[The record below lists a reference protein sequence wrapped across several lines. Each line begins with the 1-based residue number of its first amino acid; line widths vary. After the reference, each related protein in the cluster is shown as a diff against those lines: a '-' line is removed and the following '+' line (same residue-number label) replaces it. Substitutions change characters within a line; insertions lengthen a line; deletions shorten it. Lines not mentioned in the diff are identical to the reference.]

1 MKKFTFMLLAAF
13 IAVTAYA
20 GGPQKRIMAEKMIPA
35 NVQMGQ
41 KLNLK
46 QASGKMLGKVQ
57 TSRARAP
64 KKAVDA
70 SALVGDYTWNFQQAN
85 ELSTDI
91 ESLETSASSA
101 RVTIAESETGL
112 TVSGMFSNALEAKLE
127 SYEDGDFIVIAG
139 GQVAGTSSYG
149 DYVLNGMFYYEG
161 DEENEADWYYTDI
174 YGQVLE
180 DGSIYF
186 GNWMCRVLSGGQY
199 DGYSLTP
206 YFVAGSTLTPA
217 EPLSPITVPEGLTTE
232 EYSLSARNYKDDAD
246 VSGSVQIG
254 FDGNDVYVQG
264 FCTYIPEAWAKGTLE
279 GTTITFTKGQYFG
292 TYADTYD
299 MYLNVL
305 MDEDVVF
312 DYDAEAGTLTAQNEF
327 FLVDNSDYYFDSYR
341 GAVLKKVI
349 EKAAMPANPAITSL
363 QNGNYGWYFN
373 FNVPT
378 VDING
383 DGLATSKLYY
393 MIYTDVEG
401 EIAPLTFTPATHT
414 RLTEDMTEIPYGFTE
429 NYDFYTDAIYL
440 NELYSAN
447 WNNLGIQ
454 SIYYGGDETNAT
466 EIQWFHIKD
475 YTGPV
480 GPTVATFNFNEMDVA
495 TSSNVTHDGDITETL
510 ELTAEN
516 VTLAISPKDESASN
530 ENRFWGT
537 NAGPQLRLYSGT
549 LTFSV
554 PEGNLITQI
563 VFNYGKWNDG
573 NTADPGTFANDAEAK
588 VATWTPAEGEELTSQ
603 VVVTIAANTQ
613 INSIEVTVESEGGS
627 VEPGEAIDPDGITY
641 TFDDGTLQGWTTIDA
656 DGDGYNWINTSE
668 ADDTGTKL
676 PGHGGEGNFAVF
688 SQSYYNQTALTP
700 DNYLVSPKIKLG
712 STFRFYAVAQDAAY
726 PVEHFGVAVSTSGK
740 DVANFEMV
748 DEWDLKAVRHNGPRK
763 AQGNWY
769 EFAVDMSKYQG
780 EEGYVAIRHFNCTDM
795 FYILV
800 DDISFGD
807 PDIEIN
813 PAEGVV
819 EQLGEFILTF
829 NKYDVQVIETEAS
842 ATLLNETT
850 GTSLSGTVNGGGNKL
865 TVSFEATTEPGN
877 YTMTVT
883 GVQTT
888 EGVPVELSFNYTIK
902 MPKVLVA
909 LPDGVEPEEY
919 TLEAVGSDGENS
931 YSITGTKLVAFDG
944 TDVYLQGLAYFF
956 PEAYVKGSLTEDGQV
971 LVPSGQYVGTDSYGD
986 EFLVALDVDEENKL
1000 IDAASG
1006 VIAFDYDA
1014 ESGVISLA
1022 EGTYYGESGSQDTE
1036 SLYNY
1041 FYSAVYT
1048 PGAYVLPDVVELPE
1062 GAEVNTWYLSAN
1074 DSEDAAVTRE
1084 VGVAF
1089 VENDI
1094 YVQGLCEY
1102 LPEAWVKGTIDGE
1115 TATFATGQFYGTYA
1129 EQYNLFFV
1137 GYGAEVKDVVFTYD
1151 AVNGL
1156 LTTED
1161 YIMLAGDQK
1170 ANSFYDYYSNVEI
1183 SRDRPDSF
1191 PVEAPEGLETET
1203 YLFSANQIVANEGD
1217 GELVTTEVTFD
1228 FNTMDVATSN
1238 NDGGTDGDITEA
1250 LTITEGNVILT
1261 VSPKEESATT
1271 ENRFWGT
1278 TAGPQLRVYSGTLT
1292 FSVPEGYV
1300 MKQIV
1305 FNINNDKWN
1314 DGNSADSGEFEGTT
1328 WTGNAQAVVVTI
1340 AGNSQ
1345 INSIAVTVA
1354 EEGDEPEPNYTPY
1367 EFQTQVGFDGQD
1379 VYFKGFSDDTAEY
1392 WAKGTLSEDGKTVTI
1407 PANQYMGRL
1416 EFWGYVFDYFVT
1428 AVDED
1433 GNMVDLVLNYD
1444 AETSTFTTSQTMMLN
1459 GSKTEQDPYQTFT
1472 DVVITKMADFA
1483 ATPADPEIT
1492 ELKTTETNYPKAY
1505 FNIPAE
1511 DVEGNA
1517 LLTSKLFYTVWI
1529 EEEGEEKQ
1537 FVVVAGAYEQATEDM
1552 TEIPYDYDDS
1562 WDIYKG
1568 GSTFFFNPVEA
1579 VMTWKKIGVQSIYYG
1594 GGERNVSNIVWM
1606 DNPAY
1611 DPSTGIS
1618 SVMSNNQKEDV
1629 IYNLSGQRV
1638 QKAQKGIYIVNGK
1651 KIAVK

>member
-64 KKAVDA
+64 KKTVATAD
-70 SALVGDYTWNFQQAN
+70 LVGDYTWDYLQSSD
-85 ELSTDI
+85 LSTDL
-91 ESLETSASSA
+91 ESLETSAYSA
-101 RVTIAESETGL
+101 HVTIAESETGL
-112 TVSGMFSNALEAKLE
+112 TISGMFSNDLEATLE
-127 SYEDGDFIVIAG
+127 SDEDGDWIVIAS

-149 DYVLNGMFYYEG
+149 DYVLKGLYYYEG
-161 DEENEADWYYTDI
+161 DEEDEAGWYYTDI

-186 GNWMCRVLSGGQY
+186 GNWMCRVLTGGQY

-206 YFVAGSTLTPA
+206 YFVAGSTLTPS
-217 EPLSPITVPEGLTTE
+217 EPLTLVTVPEGVESRPYVMTYE
-232 EYSLSARNYKDDAD
+232 EGNKPINVA
-246 VSGSVQIG
+246 V
-254 FDGNDVYVQG
+254 DGKDVYFQG
-264 FCTYIPEAWAKGTLE
+264 MSNYLPEAWVKGTMDE
-279 GTTITFTKGQYFG
+279 NIVTFPAMQYVGYYVVGNSYAFYNG
-292 TYADTYD
+292 DAVFTYDPEADTYSAKGEI
-299 MYLNVL
+299 YGVL
-305 MDEDVVF
+305 ADQYYDGDYTNPVLTPVV
-312 DYDAEAGTLTAQNEF
+312 
-327 FLVDNSDYYFDSYR
+327 
-341 GAVLKKVI
+341 
-349 EKAAMPANPAITSL
+349 EKAAMPADPAITDL
-363 QNGNYGWYFN
+363 KNGQYGWYFN
-373 FNVPT
+373 FNVPL
-378 VDING
+378 VDVDG
-383 DGLATSKLYY
+383 DPLVASKLSY
-393 MIYTDVEG
+393 MIYTDIEG
-401 EIAPLTFTPATHT
+401 EIAPLTFTPETHVY
-414 RLTEDMTEIPYGFTE
+414 LTEAMTEIPFGFTE
-429 NYDFYTDAIYL
+429 NYDFYDTQIYL

-475 YTGPV
+475 YAGPV

-573 NTADPGTFANDAEAK
+573 NTADPGTFANDAEGK
-588 VATWTPAEGEELTSQ
+588 VATWTPAEGEELTSK
-603 VVVTIAANTQ
+603 VVVAIAGNSQ

-627 VEPGEAIDPDGITY
+627 VEPGEAIDPEGITY
-641 TFDDGTLQGWTTIDA
+641 NFDDGTLQGWTTIDA
-656 DGDGYNWINTSE
+656 DGDGYSWNITDGLE
-668 ADDTGTKL
+668 
-676 PGHGGEGNFAVF
+676 PRGGDGYAVY
-688 SQSYYNQTALTP
+688 SQSYINDVGALTP

-712 STFRFYAVAQDAAY
+712 STFRFFAVAQDAAY

-748 DEWDLKAVRHNGPRK
+748 DAWDLKAIRHNGPRK

-769 EFAVDMSKYQG
+769 EFVVDMSKYQG
-780 EEGYVAIRHFNCTDM
+780 EEGYVAIRHFDCTDM
-795 FYILV
+795 YFILV

-850 GTSLSGTVNGGGNKL
+850 GTSLSGTVNGGGDKI

-888 EGVPVELSFNYTIK
+888 DGEPLELSFNYTIK
-902 MPKVLVA
+902 MPTVLVA

-919 TLEAVGSDGENS
+919 TLEAVGSDGENT

-956 PEAYVKGSLTEDGQV
+956 PEAYVKGTLTEDGHV

-986 EFLVALDVDEENKL
+986 EFLVALGVDEDNYF
-1000 IDAASG
+1000 IDAAN
-1006 VIAFDYDA
+1006 IAFDYDA
-1014 ESGVISLA
+1014 ESGVLSLV
-1022 EGTYYGESGSQDTE
+1022 EDTYYGESGSQDKGN
-1036 SLYNY
+1036 LYNY

-1115 TATFATGQFYGTYA
+1115 TATFATGQFYGTYYDTYYDA
-1129 EQYNLFFV
+1129 SYDLFFV
-1137 GYGAEVKDVVFTYD
+1137 GGSGEEVKDVVFTYD

-1161 YIMLAGDQK
+1161 NIVLAGDQK
-1170 ANSFYDYYSNVEI
+1170 ANSYYDLYYNVEI
-1183 SRDRPDSF
+1183 SRDRPDTF

-1203 YLFSANQIVANEGD
+1203 YIFSANQIVANEGD
-1217 GELVTTEVTFD
+1217 GELATTEVTFD
-1228 FNTMDVATSN
+1228 FNTMDVATSS
-1238 NDGGTDGDITEA
+1238 NDSSDGDITEA
-1250 LTITEGNVILT
+1250 LTLTEGNVVLT
-1261 VSPKEESATT
+1261 VSPKDESAST
-1271 ENRFWGT
+1271 ENRFWASN
-1278 TAGPQLRVYSGTLT
+1278 AGPQLRVYSGTLT

-1328 WTGNAQAVVVTI
+1328 WTGSAQAVVVTI

-1367 EFQTQVGFDGQD
+1367 TFQTQVGFDGND
-1379 VYFKGFSDDTAEY
+1379 VYFKGFSEDTAEY

-1407 PANQYMGRL
+1407 PSNQYMGRF
-1416 EFWGYVFDYFVT
+1416 EFWGYVFDFFVT

-1444 AETSTFTTSQTMMLN
+1444 AETSTFTTEQTMVLN
-1459 GSKTEQDPYQTFT
+1459 DSRTELNPYQTFT
-1472 DVVITKMADFA
+1472 DVVITKMPDFA

-1492 ELKTTETNYPKAY
+1492 DLKTVDTEYPKAN

-1537 FVVVAGAYEQATEDM
+1537 FVAVAGDYRDVLEDM
-1552 TEIPYDYDDS
+1552 TEIPYDYDDG

-1568 GSTFFFNPVEA
+1568 GSTFYFNPVE
-1579 VMTWKKIGVQSIYYG
+1579 VVTTWKKIGVQSIYYG
-1594 GGERNVSNIVWM
+1594 GGERNVSNIVWL

-1629 IYNLSGQRV
+1629 IYNLAGQRV
-1638 QKAQKGIYIVNGK
+1638 QKAQKGIFIVNGK
-1651 KIAVK
+1651 KTVVK